1 MNDREKTTAGTL
13 SYEVLSKKQTA
24 TMGTLVCEIGFG
36 CGGLG
41 DRIVGLVS
49 AILLAKLSRRKLVI
63 RWESPNMDAI
73 WENQFRGG
81 APPRKS
87 PNDIRW
93 DFIDQRFKYRR
104 ELEKTPLDVL
114 WLRHRNV
121 YLRGNQEI
129 ASFAYSGHNGGDND
143 PEAFLRDITS
153 TYADL
158 FTKYLTV
165 KNLVIPPRG
174 VREEPPLT
182 LGIQIRTGDTHM
194 KAGHVE
200 YISAEALKTNIL
212 PEIVKFIVGW
222 QGPKKIDTIFM
233 TSDFP
238 QCAAL
243 LQDQLAAIPDAPIII
258 SHIADKLVTHVDRP
272 GASVAGLQKTIL
284 DLQQLAACR
293 VQIFSW
299 VSNFGRVAA
308 LMGLGFA
315 NQNNNNPPPELYT
328 LYGNRIV
335 PVGNNPVAVLALT
348 TKHQQIRDQVTPP
361 P

>member
-1 MNDREKTTAGTL
+1 
-13 SYEVLSKKQTA
+13 
-24 TMGTLVCEIGFG
+24 MGTLICEIGFG

-49 AILLAKLSRRKLVI
+49 AILLARLSNRKLVI
-63 RWESPNMDAI
+63 RWEKPNMDAI
-73 WENQFRGG
+73 WENQFRG

-87 PNDIRW
+87 PNDIHW
-93 DFIDQRFKYRR
+93 NFVDQRFKYRR
-104 ELEKTPLDVL
+104 ELEQTRDFAVL
-114 WLRHRNV
+114 WPRHRNV
-121 YLRGNQEI
+121 YLKGNQEI
-129 ASFAYSGHNGGDND
+129 ASFAYGGGYNGNT

-165 KNLVIPPRG
+165 TV
-174 VREEPPLT
+174 PPLGVHPET

-200 YISAEALKTNIL
+200 YISAEALKNDIL
-212 PEIVKFIVGW
+212 PEIVKFVRTFT
-222 QGPKKIDTIFM
+222 PKKIGTIFV

-238 QCAAL
+238 HCAAL
-243 LQDQLAAIPDAPIII
+243 LQEQLNAIPDAPVII

-284 DLQQLAACR
+284 DLQQLAAC
-293 VQIFSW
+293 QIQLFSW

-315 NQNNNNPPPELYT
+315 SQNSTPPPELYT

-335 PVGNNPVAVLALT
+335 PVGNNPVAVLT
-348 TKHQQIRDQVTPP
+348 TKHQHIRDQVTPP
-361 P
+361 PS